1 MFPFDELHHGV
12 NKMVNALRLL
22 IHKETPAPYGF
33 ICNGR
38 MSSLN
43 CIE

>member
-22 IHKETPAPYGF
+22 IHKEAPAPYEF
-33 ICNGR
+33 ICKWWDVQPK
-38 MSSLN
+38 LH
-43 CIE
+43 